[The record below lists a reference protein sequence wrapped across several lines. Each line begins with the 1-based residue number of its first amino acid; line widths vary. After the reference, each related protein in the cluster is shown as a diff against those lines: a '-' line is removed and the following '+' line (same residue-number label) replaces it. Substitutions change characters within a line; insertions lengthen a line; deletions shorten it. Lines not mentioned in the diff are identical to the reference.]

1 MNKVVM
7 SMLTIIII
15 IMGVIIGILLISLS
29 FISINL
35 TQIFGFPLKILVD
48 TLLLITKFSELP
60 CAKIYISTPSVFLL
74 ISTYI
79 FTYIIYY
86 VCKLKVNTK
95 LTATQKRIKNL
106 IAVAKYYCRVH
117 RENIK
122 KITYIIIFIIV
133 VLKVIPKKLE
143 INFVDVGQGDCTF
156 IKTYGGIRKNY

>member
-1 MNKVVM
+1 MWCKMNKVVM

-48 TLLLITKFSELP
+48 TLLLITKFSKLP

-106 IAVAKYYCRVH
+106 IAVAKYYCRVQS
-117 RENIK
+117 NTK
-122 KITYIIIFIIV
+122 KV
-133 VLKVIPKKLE
+133 R
-143 INFVDVGQGDCTF
+143 N
-156 IKTYGGIRKNY
+156 